1 MERADLE
8 QWKARE
14 VARLLALVGTERRY
28 YQDIVA
34 SAPVG
39 LLVLAQDLVII
50 SANAAIRKL
59 FNLSGSPL
67 RARLDK
73 LLPSWLLDRVSEV
86 LKTGVPQTNIVIS
99 QPKTGRRLRIGI
111 VSILS
116 WDDESSPE
124 ALVSI
129 EDLSG
134 IEDVAVPVPA
144 AAGPLTGADLL
155 NELNA
160 ATWTLELASTNFSF
174 VSRGATRLLGYPTEH
189 WTSNASFWTDRVYA
203 EDRDWVMQSYR
214 QAIQR
219 GEGHACEFRTVAA
232 DGRILWV
239 RESARLVTDGDGR
252 PRYLI
257 GITVDVTER
266 HMLQDQ
272 LVQSERVQAV
282 SKLAGRMAHDLNN
295 MLMIV
300 TGHGE
305 ELLNSL
311 PAGSPLRA
319 DVQEIMNATER
330 MTGVTGHLLGS
341 PGAKA
346 ATAGSVPLDT
356 VLRAMEPRPG
366 LEVARPGRSLDVVA
380 DAERLQQILKSLI
393 EHEQQVSIETSVHE
407 VREDLRQPGEPL
419 RPGFFAVITITLPGR
434 AWQPDARKNWFEAV
448 LPVKD
453 APDDWA
459 IALTRAY
466 GIIRQWGGDIAAS
479 AATGGGS
486 VLRVYLETVP
496 DDGKKP
502 APPAP
507 VVVREPGPETILV
520 VDDEAGIRELVRK
533 ILERHGHEVLEA
545 SNGEEALAL
554 WREYHGT
561 IDLLITDVLMP
572 RMGGAELVDRLRKL
586 GLNPKVVYV
595 SGYND
600 DPNIYAG
607 NFPPGTVFL
616 QKPFTLGSLLEKVR
630 EVLKA

>member
-34 SAPVG
+34 SVPVG
-39 LLVLAQDLVII
+39 LLVLAPDLAII
-50 SANAAIRKL
+50 SANAAIRTL

-73 LLPSWLLDRVSEV
+73 LLPPWLLDRVSEV
-86 LKTGVPQTNIVIS
+86 LKTGVPQTNILIS
-99 QPKTGRRLRIGI
+99 QAKTGRRLRIGI

-124 ALVSI
+124 ALLSI

-134 IEDVAVPVPA
+134 LGDVGVPVPV
-144 AAGPLTGADLL
+144 AAGPLNGDDLL

-160 ATWTLELASTNFSF
+160 ATWTLDLASTNFSF
-174 VSRGATRLLGYPTEH
+174 VSRGATRLLGYPAQH
-189 WTSNASFWTDRVYA
+189 WTSNASFWTDRVYTD
-203 EDRDWVMQSYR
+203 DRDWVMQSYR

-272 LVQSERVQAV
+272 LVQSERTQAV

-330 MTGVTGHLLGS
+330 MSGVTGHLLAFTRRPAGTVGS
-341 PGAKA
+341 
-346 ATAGSVPLDT
+346 TSLDT
-356 VLRAMEPRPG
+356 ILRTIGDIKQPGHSAM
-366 LEVARPGRSLDVVA
+366 VIA
-380 DAERLQQILKSLI
+380 DAERLLQILKSLI

-407 VREDLRQPGEPL
+407 VKEDLREPGEPL
-419 RPGFFAVITITLPGR
+419 RPGLFAVITITLPGR
-434 AWQPDARKNWFEAV
+434 AWQPDAKKSWFEAV

-453 APDDWA
+453 APDDFA
-459 IALTRAY
+459 AALTRGY
-466 GIIRQWGGDIAAS
+466 GTIRQWGGDMAVSANAA
-479 AATGGGS
+479 GGT
-486 VLRVYLETVP
+486 VLRVYLAIAP
-496 DDGKKP
+496 QGAKNP
-502 APPAP
+502 AASAP
-507 VVVREPGPETILV
+507 VVVREPGPETIMV
-520 VDDEAGIRELVRK
+520 VDDESGIRELVHK
-533 ILERHGHEVLEA
+533 ILERHGYQVLEA

-572 RMGGAELVDRLRKL
+572 RMGGAELVDRLRKQ

-607 NFPPGTVFL
+607 NFPPGTAFL
-616 QKPFTLGSLLEKVR
+616 QKPFTLGSLLERVR